1 MVGCGQMLDR
11 VLKYL
16 VERQDFHGSLSDLS
30 QWLLLGAGNIYLL
43 DLLATLAFAVTGAY
57 AIVEYRKNSQEKLDV
72 LGVLFVGGICTAIGG
87 GTTRCLFASK
97 TPFVVVSPEYLICAL
112 IGGLFVVFFP
122 GWVKRWF
129 NVWIVL
135 DAIGVG
141 VFAAIGAKTAYSLN
155 FGVHNAVFFATL
167 TAAGGGC
174 IRDIISRR
182 LPGSFSC
189 GFYAMSAFIAGVV
202 YVLCRQLTDL
212 SQLNVM
218 YATSI
223 AGFVVRMG
231 THLFDI
237 HLPFLDAEGKLRWP
251 ERAPLISLKPV
262 YQWMTGFTRVLQS
275 TLRFFL

>member
-1 MVGCGQMLDR
+1 MAGAGQMLDQ
-11 VLKYL
+11 VLKHL
-16 VERQDFHGSLSDLS
+16 VEQQDFQGSLSEFPY
-30 QWLLLGAGNIYLL
+30 WLFLGAGNIYLL

-57 AIVEYRKNSQEKLDV
+57 AILEYRQNSPEKLDL

-87 GTTRCLFASK
+87 GTTRCLIASK
-97 TPFVVVSPEYLICAL
+97 TPFVIVCPEYLIGAI
-112 IGGLFVVFFP
+112 IGGLLVVFLP
-122 GWVKRWF
+122 KWVERWF
-129 NVWIVL
+129 SFWIAL

-189 GFYAMSAFIAGVV
+189 GFYAMSAFIAGIV
-202 YVLCRQLTDL
+202 YVLCSQLTDL
-212 SQLNVM
+212 SQLSVM
-218 YATSI
+218 YATST

-237 HLPFLDAEGKLRWP
+237 HLPFVDAEGKLRWP
-251 ERAPLISLKPV
+251 ERQPLISLRPV
-262 YQWMTGFTRVLQS
+262 HHWMAGFTRVLQS
-275 TLRFFL
+275 TLRIFL

>member
-1 MVGCGQMLDR
+1 MEGVGQLLDR
-11 VLKYL
+11 VLRHL
-16 VERQDFHGSLSDLS
+16 VEHQDFQGSLSEVPY
-30 QWLLLGAGNIYLL
+30 WLFLGAGNIYLL

-57 AIVEYRKNSQEKLDV
+57 AILEYRKNSQEKLDL

-87 GTTRCLFASK
+87 GTTRCVLASK
-97 TPFVVVSPEYLICAL
+97 TPFVIVCPEYLICAI

-122 GWVKRWF
+122 GGVKRWF
-129 NVWIVL
+129 NVWITL

-189 GFYAMSAFIAGVV
+189 GFYAMSAFTAGIV
-202 YVLCRQLTDL
+202 YVLCSQLTDL
-212 SQLNVM
+212 SQLSVM

-223 AGFVVRMG
+223 AGFLVRMG

-237 HLPFLDAEGKLRWP
+237 HLPFLDEEGKLRWP
-251 ERAPLISLKPV
+251 ERKPLISLRPV
-262 YQWMTGFTRVLQS
+262 HRWMAGFTHVLQN
-275 TLRFFL
+275 TLRIFL